1 MRHARENSRIGSTA
15 MLAIL
20 SGLCLPAAAQ
30 PLGGQQT
37 ATFDN
42 AALPQFDP
50 GATGKFT
57 FVGMPDTQ
65 NYSEFYPEIYESQTK
80 WIARQAARKNIRFV
94 SHYGDVVNHGDRLN
108 EWNVADKAMKYLDD
122 AGIKYHV
129 SAGNHDVTPS
139 GGSGTP
145 FIPQNYLNYFG
156 PQRFAGKDWYRGASP
171 SGMSNYQV
179 FTGGGREFLTMSIS
193 VDTPLAE
200 LEWAQGVLNNNR
212 DKAVIITTHRYLQD
226 AEDYTSGVP
235 IVPSGR
241 YPDIWYNVEGQYD
254 PSGMHSEQFFDS
266 FVRRNQNI
274 MMVNCGHFHEE
285 YRQTSTNI
293 YGNTVHE
300 VLADYQ
306 DDPNGGNG
314 YLRLMEFDV
323 ASRKIDVKS
332 YSTWLDRFE
341 TKDESQFSLN
351 VDFDRYRSTT
361 PVVTFQQGINGYSG
375 TQDTWI
381 SEQNKGTAYGS
392 ATTVNVDDDV
402 NNSIFNDRR
411 GQGLLRFDNI
421 FTTTGQFGMIPMG
434 STITEATLRL
444 TLADDVDSPFYNPR
458 FRIYMMTRAWDE
470 NSTWD
475 SLVGGLT
482 SGADYGILLGEFLG
496 DNNPDA
502 DFLRLINVQAAVQA
516 WANGAANYGFAILPE
531 IISGNDDGIEFWSS
545 EHFYALYRPLL
556 EVRYLPGAGLIPS
569 PGALGVL
576 IAGALGASAR
586 RRRA

>member
-1 MRHARENSRIGSTA
+1 MPKTRGIPGQFS
-15 MLAIL
+15 LAIFSL
-20 SGLCLPAAAQ
+20 SSGLCVPALAQ
-30 PLGGQQT
+30 PLVQQT
-37 ATFDN
+37 AVADGPSLEPFD
-42 AALPQFDP
+42 A
-50 GATGKFT
+50 GAYGKFT

-80 WIARQAARKNIRFV
+80 WITRQAARKNIRFV
-94 SHYGDVVNHGDRLN
+94 SHYGDVVNHGDREN
-108 EWNVADKAMKYLDD
+108 EWKVADKAMKYLDD

-139 GGSGTP
+139 GGAGTP
-145 FIPQNYLNYFG
+145 FIPQNYLKYFG
-156 PQRFAGKDWYRGASP
+156 ADRFAGKSWYKGDSP

-179 FTGGGREFLTMSIS
+179 FKGGGREFIAMSIS

-200 LEWAQGVLNNNR
+200 LEWAQGVLNTNR
-212 DKAVIITTHRYLQD
+212 DKAVILTTHRYLQD

-241 YPDIWYNVEGQYD
+241 YPDIWYGVEGQYD
-254 PSGMHSEQFFDS
+254 PSGMHSEEFFDS

-314 YLRLMEFDV
+314 FLRLMEFDV
-323 ASRKIDVKS
+323 AAKKVDVKS
-332 YSTWLDRFE
+332 YSTWLNRYE
-341 TKDESQFSLN
+341 TKDESQFTLN

-361 PVVTFQQGINGYSG
+361 PVVTFQQGINGYNG

-381 SEQNKGTAYGS
+381 SEQNKGSSYGS
-392 ATTVNVDDDV
+392 NTTVNVDDDV

-421 FTTTGQFGMIPMG
+421 ITASGQAGMIPLG
-434 STITEATLRL
+434 ATVTEATLRL
-444 TLADDVDSPFYNPR
+444 TISDDIDNPLFNPK

-475 SLVGGLT
+475 SLAGGLT
-482 SGADYGILLGEFLG
+482 AGADYGILLGEFIG

-502 DFLRLINVQAAVQA
+502 DFLRIINVQAAVQA

-531 IISGNDDGIEFWSS
+531 IIGGNDDGIEFWSS
-545 EHFYALYRPLL
+545 EHFYALYRPQL
-556 EVRYLPGAGLIPS
+556 EVRYITGGGLIPA
-569 PGALGVL
+569 PGSLVALTVIGVF
-576 IAGALGASAR
+576 GTAR
-586 RRRA
+586 RRRG